1 MSRPD
6 PIELQMRTRQM
17 RVQAA
22 EQTGRVRWF
31 NAEKGYGFIE
41 PDGGGEDVF
50 VRHSQIDGEGFRSLD
65 PGQRVAFRATSDGRG
80 PRAFDVRPA
89 DAA

>member
-1 MSRPD
+1 MPRSE
-6 PIELQMRTRQM
+6 PIDLQMRTRQM
-17 RVQAA
+17 RVQATQ
-22 EQTGRVRWF
+22 QTGSVRWF

-41 PDGGGEDVF
+41 PDAGGDDVF

-65 PGQRVAFRATSDGRG
+65 PGQRVTFRVTSDGRG

-89 DAA
+89 EAA